1 MNTRALADK
10 KLAFYAP
17 AVPDK
22 YRDNVP
28 PYVGE
33 VALYS
38 SPSVDDGC
46 GTGVSLTGVIDGR
59 EVVGRLKRGLYDKTI
74 SFECPKTGL
83 ELFNGDLSVSHSDDS
98 MFLFLYDD
106 KNRADAKMFAAESV
120 PNFAPALRE
129 WGNKLSALV
138 ELRNRVFG
146 TNEGKARMAISRVL
160 GH

>member
-1 MNTRALADK
+1 MNTQASADK

-22 YRDNVP
+22 YRETVA
-28 PYVGE
+28 YAGE

-38 SPSVDDGC
+38 SPSIEHGY
-46 GTGVSLTGVIDGR
+46 GTGVSLAGVIDGR

-74 SFECPKTGL
+74 SFECPKTGV
-83 ELFNGDLSVSHSDDS
+83 EIFNGDLSVSNSDDS

-106 KNRADAKMFAAESV
+106 KNHAEAKMFAAEGV
-120 PNFAPALRE
+120 PDIDPVLRE

-138 ELRNRVFG
+138 ELRNRFFG
-146 TNEGKARMAISRVL
+146 TNEGKARIAISRVL